1 MNELQ
6 NRVLSVG
13 KEFKRVCDE
22 NNLRYFMSCGTL
34 LGAVRHKG
42 FIPWDD
48 DMDFYMPRSDYLKLI
63 ELDKDGVFKKNSFSN
78 IGIKQKI
85 IFGILEN

>member
-6 NRVLSVG
+6 NKVLDVA
-13 KEFKRVCDE
+13 KEFKRVCDK

-48 DMDFYMPRSDYLKLI
+48 DMDFFMPRNDYLKLI
-63 ELDKDGVFKKNSFSN
+63 ELDKMVFLKKNSFLN